1 MATFVFLR
9 HPVTTLGTTTV
20 TQDSNSKLLGI
31 NIDENLEWKT
41 QISGNG
47 GMISSLNSRLFL
59 IRRLNNYIGKKR
71 LMRVADSLYT
81 SKIRYGIQLM
91 GKVRTKTMDPTNS
104 LLKKVQVTQNKFAR
118 FLAGKSLLDKV
129 NTEKIL
135 HDTKILSV
143 NQLNAQIKLQEVW
156 KAKNNINYPTQW
168 AIDPKLV
175 DARTRSV
182 QTESLIVVG
191 KSLKLQSTF
200 YSDAARVWN
209 KAPDAIKNS
218 KTLHSAKS
226 EIKKFIITLPI

>member
-1 MATFVFLR
+1 M
-9 HPVTTLGTTTV
+9 
-20 TQDSNSKLLGI
+20 
-31 NIDENLEWKT
+31 
-41 QISGNG
+41 
-47 GMISSLNSRLFL
+47 
-59 IRRLNNYIGKKR
+59 
-71 LMRVADSLYT
+71 
-81 SKIRYGIQLM
+81 
-91 GKVRTKTMDPTNS
+91 
-104 LLKKVQVTQNKFAR
+104 
-118 FLAGKSLLDKV
+118 
-129 NTEKIL
+129 
-135 HDTKILSV
+135 
-143 NQLNAQIKLQEVW
+143 W

-226 EIKKFIITLPI
+226 EIRKFIITLPILTIGQVQIFHSAQIQFNLSKKFFA